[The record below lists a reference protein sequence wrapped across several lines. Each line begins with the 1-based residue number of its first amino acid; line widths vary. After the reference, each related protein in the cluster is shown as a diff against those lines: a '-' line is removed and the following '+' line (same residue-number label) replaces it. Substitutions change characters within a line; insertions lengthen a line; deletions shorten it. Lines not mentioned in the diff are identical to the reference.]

1 MNALFASSF
10 KHHYSVTKLYNI
22 FSTVNIWTSKFFLKL
37 NPRKSQIII
46 FCTETLKRQLK
57 INVFFLDNTCIRF
70 SNTVS
75 NSGFILD
82 SHLNF
87 EQQVN
92 HCVSSI
98 FESIKNIARTKYYL
112 TKKELSIL
120 VSSLIV
126 SKLDYCN
133 SLFYDIYSSLL
144 KNLQYAQNCAARLI
158 FNGKKFDY
166 VTDLFYELH
175 WLLVRNRIQYKI
187 CLLTY
192 KCRNSTLY
200 SHPDELRSLLF
211 TDCSRAN
218 RLKILR
224 NILKISD

>member
-1 MNALFASSF
+1 M
-10 KHHYSVTKLYNI
+10 
-22 FSTVNIWTSKFFLKL
+22 
-37 NPRKSQIII
+37 
-46 FCTETLKRQLK
+46 
-57 INVFFLDNTCIRF
+57 
-70 SNTVS
+70 SNL
-75 NSGFILD
+75 GFIFD

-92 HCVSSI
+92 NCVSSI
-98 FESIKNIARTKYYL
+98 FASIKNFARKKYYL

-133 SLFYDIYSSLL
+133 SLYNGINSSLL
-144 KNLQYAQNCAARLI
+144 KKLQYAQNSAARLI
-158 FNGKKFDY
+158 FNRKKFDH

-175 WLLVRNRIQYKI
+175 WLPVRYKTQNKI

-192 KCRNSTLY
+192 KCINSTLY
-200 SHPDELRSLLF
+200 SHPDELRSLLL

-224 NILKISD
+224 NILKISDGAFSVCAPKLWNQLPSELKNLTSLTEFKRDLKTFLFCCTFNNSDD